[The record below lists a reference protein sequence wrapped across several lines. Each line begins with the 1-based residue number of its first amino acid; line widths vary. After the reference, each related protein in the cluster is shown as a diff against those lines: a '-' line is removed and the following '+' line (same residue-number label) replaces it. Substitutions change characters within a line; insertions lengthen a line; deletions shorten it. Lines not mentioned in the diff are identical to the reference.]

1 MELKLNIYDKDRNVE
16 KTYVNNDYAVMIGV
30 CEDLLEALDLEAL
43 TGGDKT
49 SMIAAASRLIRT
61 RKDVVYPLL
70 KDIFNGLTDDELRR
84 TTLVETSSVIV
95 RVAKYTLRQIQELA
109 FRN

>member
-1 MELKLNIYDKDRNVE
+1 MELKLNIYGKDRTVE
-16 KTYVNNDYAVMIGV
+16 KTYIENDYAVMMGV

-43 TGGDKT
+43 AGTDKGD
-49 SMIAAASRLIRT
+49 MIAAASRLIRS

-70 KDIFNGLTDDELRR
+70 KDIFVGLTDDEIRR
-84 TTLVETSSVIV
+84 TKLVELAAVIV
-95 RVAKYTLRQIQELA
+95 AVAKRTMQELRELT